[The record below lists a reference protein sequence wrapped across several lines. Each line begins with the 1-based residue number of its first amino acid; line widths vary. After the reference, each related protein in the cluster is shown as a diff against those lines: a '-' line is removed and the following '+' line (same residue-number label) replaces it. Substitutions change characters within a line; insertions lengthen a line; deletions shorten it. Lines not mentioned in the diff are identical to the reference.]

1 MAVVSN
7 TYTGNGSTTIYSL
20 SFLYLERADVKVTLN
35 GTLTTAFIFVNDST
49 IQFLSAPA
57 AGVAIKIYRL
67 TDDTSLNNTFFAGT
81 SIKAQDLN
89 DNFLQNLYISQETAD
104 FASNQSTAGL
114 QAQIT
119 AATNTANNAN
129 VVANAAVSTSLQ
141 KAGDTITGNI
151 NNTATGFF
159 DLPVGTTAQRPG
171 TPNTGMIRFNSDLTA
186 YEGYN
191 GTGWTSIGGGGA
203 RGGGADDIFYENG
216 QTVTTNY
223 TISTNKNA
231 MTAGPVTINAGVT
244 VTVPSGSTWVVV

>member
-35 GTLTTAFIFVNDST
+35 GVLTTAFIFVNDST